1 MSEVATFIISM
12 LCCIVSFAIGF
23 TVKHLNDRK
32 IFFKMLEDM
41 QKLSIQLTD
50 KEHEITEL
58 KSTIDLLQS
67 KENTL

>member
-1 MSEVATFIISM
+1 MAEVTAFIISM

-32 IFFKMLEDM
+32 IFFRMLEDM

-58 KSTIDLLQS
+58 KHTIDLLKS
-67 KENTL
+67 KENT